1 MSFQILPKARV
12 AEWIDELRGRHRVVA
27 PTRVDGSYVFAETR
41 PGQSIPLDYPTSLL
55 PPKRVVLPPR
65 EELLRFQ
72 DGKIEA
78 QLAEASIVLLGAH
91 TCDLHAM
98 ALLDRVYGEGVPDQH
113 YHARRSGTTV
123 VSIECLRPCTE
134 YAFCKSMGTLTLP
147 ETFDLHLTDLG
158 EDYAVDVGS
167 EKGAALL
174 EGFAGTRP
182 AVSRDYDRL
191 DHAMSDKWSRF
202 PYRLDFDV
210 SELPSLL
217 ASSYRSELWE
227 KLGERC
233 LSCSSCTM
241 VCPTCT
247 CFDVQDEV
255 EFNLRDGVRC
265 RLWDSCQ
272 IGMFAAV
279 AGGHNFRAQRS
290 SRVRHRFLRKGKYQ
304 REAYGLTGCV
314 GCGRCASACLVHITP
329 VDTFNTLYRQRL
341 EAQAGPEEVAA

>member
-12 AEWIDELRGRHRVVA
+12 DEWINELRTRQRVVA

-78 QLAEASIVLLGAH
+78 QLEEASIVLLGAH

-113 YHARRSGTTV
+113 YQARRRGTTM

-134 YAFCKSMGTLTLP
+134 HAFCKSMGTLTLP

-174 EGFAGTRP
+174 EGFAG
-182 AVSRDYDRL
+182 
-191 DHAMSDKWSRF
+191 
-202 PYRLDFDV
+202 
-210 SELPSLL
+210 
-217 ASSYRSELWE
+217 
-227 KLGERC
+227 
-233 LSCSSCTM
+233 
-241 VCPTCT
+241 
-247 CFDVQDEV
+247 
-255 EFNLRDGVRC
+255 
-265 RLWDSCQ
+265 
-272 IGMFAAV
+272 
-279 AGGHNFRAQRS
+279 
-290 SRVRHRFLRKGKYQ
+290 
-304 REAYGLTGCV
+304 
-314 GCGRCASACLVHITP
+314 
-329 VDTFNTLYRQRL
+329 
-341 EAQAGPEEVAA
+341 AQAGTSGDRGRTMPFGYTLGPAQLDCYDETINTSNFLGLLGRDGLLRYHREGTPVQRTLIDGDIIHATAVVAETATGRRFAVDSSYFDNGVAASVAPVEDWLSGWKPPEIVAAEAAKD